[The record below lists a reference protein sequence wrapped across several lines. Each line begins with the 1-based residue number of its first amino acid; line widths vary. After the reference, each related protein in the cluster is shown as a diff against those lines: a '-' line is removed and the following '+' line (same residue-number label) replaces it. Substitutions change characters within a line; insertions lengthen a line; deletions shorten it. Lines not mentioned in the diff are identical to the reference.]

1 MTGRSLVRRS
11 RADARAA
18 RPLKIVVT
26 GPFAAGKT
34 SLIQAISEVAVL
46 GTEREI
52 SDETRSCSEG
62 SARRAS
68 PLKETTTVA
77 MDFGRVSF
85 PPSPSAEQDGGADG
99 LSLLLFGTPG
109 QRRFEVMWE
118 VLSDGMIGFIL
129 LVNGA
134 DERSVVEA
142 EQQLETFRA
151 YADVPFVVGVTHLD
165 AAGMEEAA
173 ALESVRERLA
183 LGAEAEVVACDPR
196 SREDVKGMMLRILFG
211 VLRRLEPVPAAS

>member
-1 MTGRSLVRRS
+1 MRRS

-52 SDETRSCSEG
+52 SDETRAC
-62 SARRAS
+62 
-68 PLKETTTVA
+68 KETTTVA
-77 MDFGRVSF
+77 MDFGRVSL
-85 PPSPSAEQDGGADG
+85 SDG

-134 DERSVVEA
+134 DERSVTEA

-165 AAGMEEAA
+165 SGGVEEAA
-173 ALESVRERLA
+173 ALESVRERLG
-183 LGAEAEVVACDPR
+183 LEPEAEVVACDPR
-196 SREDVKGMMLRILFG
+196 SREDVKGVMLRILFG
-211 VLRRLEPVPAAS
+211 VLRRLERVPAA

>member
-1 MTGRSLVRRS
+1 MTGRVIRRS
-11 RADARAA
+11 RAGARAS

-34 SLIQAISEVAVL
+34 SLIQTISEVAVL

-52 SDETRSCSEG
+52 SDETRSS
-62 SARRAS
+62 
-68 PLKETTTVA
+68 KETTTVA
-77 MDFGRVSF
+77 MDFGRVSL
-85 PPSPSAEQDGGADG
+85 GDG

-118 VLSDGMIGFIL
+118 VLSEGMIGFIL

-134 DERSVVEA
+134 DERSAAEA
-142 EQQLETFRA
+142 EQQLATFRA

-165 AAGMEEAA
+165 SDGLEEEAA
-173 ALESVRERLA
+173 LEGVRERLGLDPDA
-183 LGAEAEVVACDPR
+183 DVVACDPR
-196 SREDVKGMMLRILFG
+196 SREDVKAMMLRILFG
-211 VLRRLEPVPAAS
+211 VLRRLEPVGATP

>member
-1 MTGRSLVRRS
+1 MTRQVIRRN

-34 SLIQAISEVAVL
+34 SLIQAVSEVAVL

-52 SDETRSCSEG
+52 SDETRSC
-62 SARRAS
+62 
-68 PLKETTTVA
+68 KETTTVA
-77 MDFGRVSF
+77 MDFGRVSL
-85 PPSPSAEQDGGADG
+85 GDG

-118 VLSDGMIGFIL
+118 VLSEGMIGFVL

-134 DERSVVEA
+134 DERSAADA
-142 EQQLETFRA
+142 EQQLATFRA

-165 AAGMEEAA
+165 ASGVDAGA
-173 ALESVRERLA
+173 ALAEVRERLD
-183 LGAEAEVVACDPR
+183 LGPDAEVLACDPR
-196 SREDVKGMMLRILFG
+196 SREDVKEIMLRILFG
-211 VLRRLEPVPAAS
+211 VLRRLEPVSVGP

>member
-1 MTGRSLVRRS
+1 MTGRVIRRN
-11 RADARAA
+11 RAGARAA

-34 SLIQAISEVAVL
+34 SLIQTISEVAVL

-52 SDETRSCSEG
+52 SDETRSS
-62 SARRAS
+62 
-68 PLKETTTVA
+68 KETTTVA
-77 MDFGRVSF
+77 MDFGRVSLG
-85 PPSPSAEQDGGADG
+85 EG

-118 VLSDGMIGFIL
+118 VLSEGMIGFVL

-134 DERSVVEA
+134 DERSAAEA
-142 EQQLETFRA
+142 EQQLATFRA

-165 AAGMEEAA
+165 LDGLEEEAA
-173 ALESVRERLA
+173 LEGVRERLGLDPDA
-183 LGAEAEVVACDPR
+183 HVVACDPR
-196 SREDVKGMMLRILFG
+196 SREDVKAVMLRILFG
-211 VLRRLEPVPAAS
+211 VLRRLEPVGAAP

>member
-1 MTGRSLVRRS
+1 MTGRRVIRRS
-11 RADARAA
+11 HAGARAA

-34 SLIQAISEVAVL
+34 SLIQTISEVAVI

-52 SDETRSCSEG
+52 SDDTR
-62 SARRAS
+62 AT
-68 PLKETTTVA
+68 KETTTVA
-77 MDFGRVSF
+77 MDFGRVSL
-85 PPSPSAEQDGGADG
+85 GDG

-118 VLSDGMIGFIL
+118 VLSEGMIGFVL

-134 DERSVVEA
+134 DDRSAAEA
-142 EQQLETFRA
+142 ARQLETFRE

-165 AAGMEEAA
+165 EPGVDGVATLAA
-173 ALESVRERLA
+173 VRERLDV
-183 LGAEAEVVACDPR
+183 GPDAEVVPCDPR
-196 SREDVKGMMLRILFG
+196 SREDVKEVMLRILFG
-211 VLRRLEPVPAAS
+211 VMRRLEPVSAAG

>member
-1 MTGRSLVRRS
+1 MTARPLVRRS

-34 SLIQAISEVAVL
+34 SLIQAVSEVAVL

-52 SDETRSCSEG
+52 SDETRSC
-62 SARRAS
+62 
-68 PLKETTTVA
+68 KETTTVA
-77 MDFGRVSF
+77 MDFGRVSV
-85 PPSPSAEQDGGADG
+85 GDG

-134 DERSVVEA
+134 DERSAAEA
-142 EQQLETFRA
+142 GQQLATFRA

-165 AAGMEEAA
+165 EPGVDPAP
-173 ALESVRERLA
+173 ALEAIRERLD
-183 LGAEAEVVACDPR
+183 LEPDDEVVACDPR
-196 SREDVKGMMLRILFG
+196 SREDVKAVMLRILFG
-211 VLRRLEPVPAAS
+211 VLRRLEPATDRLDDPPRTVAAAP

>member
-1 MTGRSLVRRS
+1 MSRELIRRR
-11 RADARAA
+11 RAGGRAA

-52 SDETRSCSEG
+52 SDDTRSC
-62 SARRAS
+62 
-68 PLKETTTVA
+68 KETTTVA
-77 MDFGRVSF
+77 MDFGRVSL
-85 PPSPSAEQDGGADG
+85 GNG

-129 LVNGA
+129 LVNGS
-134 DERSVVEA
+134 DERSA
-142 EQQLETFRA
+142 EDAARQLETFRA

-165 AAGMEEAA
+165 RTTDRLGDPPRDDGSEAF
-173 ALESVRERLA
+173 ALRAVRERLG
-183 LGAEAEVVACDPR
+183 LDDDAEVVACDPR
-196 SREDVKGMMLRILFG
+196 DREDVKAMMLRILFG
-211 VLRRLEPVPAAS
+211 VLRRLESPKEQVAAAP

>member
-1 MTGRSLVRRS
+1 MTARRVIRRS
-11 RADARAA
+11 HAGARAA

-34 SLIQAISEVAVL
+34 SLIQTISEVAVL

-52 SDETRSCSEG
+52 SDDTRSC
-62 SARRAS
+62 
-68 PLKETTTVA
+68 KETTTVA

-85 PPSPSAEQDGGADG
+85 RGGASAEPDAGGDG

-118 VLSDGMIGFIL
+118 VLSEGMIGFVL

-134 DERSVVEA
+134 DERSAAEA
-142 EQQLETFRA
+142 ARQLETFRE

-165 AAGMEEAA
+165 EPGTDPAATIAA
-173 ALESVRERLA
+173 VRDRLD
-183 LGAEAEVVACDPR
+183 LGPEAEVVPCDPR
-196 SREDVKGMMLRILFG
+196 SRDDVKEMMLRILFG
-211 VLRRLEPVPAAS
+211 VMRRLEPATAAS